1 MFLVGVPL
9 LIFSF
14 AIYNILAFLM
24 PGFSWTQELWH
35 FRMKS
40 EGDWGLTAGDLMVA
54 GSILLL
60 LVEMLKSGRMTRR
73 TVMDH
78 ILSMILFI
86 GMMVEFVMVKEAA
99 STTFFLLL
107 VIAFVDV
114 AGGFAVGR
122 RTTRRDVSASGV
134 ENVQT

>member
-40 EGDWGLTAGDLMVA
+40 EVDWGLTAGDLMVA
-54 GSILLL
+54 GSILL

-122 RTTRRDVSASGV
+122 RTARRDV
-134 ENVQT
+134 